1 MAKPAHLAVKQIPK
15 GDQWAAKKGKGRKR
29 ASKTKNL
36 AKLTTK

>member
-1 MAKPAHLAVKQIPK
+1 MAKPAHIAVKQMPK

-29 ASKTKNL
+29 GGKAKNL